1 MRYALFAIVA
11 ALGFWAPAAFAQS
24 SDITASNITADDRRA
39 IRAVIE
45 DQLAAFQR
53 DDGPAAFAH
62 ATARIQARFQTPE
75 MFMRMVRAGYQ
86 PVYRPRLVEFRD
98 IIEWHGMPT
107 QRVYLVGP
115 DGVPVIALYPMERQG
130 DGSWNIDGCILVRAS
145 DDMV

>member
-1 MRYALFAIVA
+1 MKTLIRAAIV
-11 ALGFWAPAAFAQS
+11 LLCLWPPLAFGQS
-24 SDITASNITADDRRA
+24 AEITADDRRA

-45 DQLAAFQR
+45 DQLAAFRR

-75 MFMRMVRAGYQ
+75 SFMRMVRGGYQ

-98 IIEWHGMPT
+98 LIEWRGQPT

-115 DGVPVIALYPMERQG
+115 DGVPVIALYPMERQA
-130 DGSWNIDGCILVRAS
+130 DGAWKIDGCTLLRAA

>member
-1 MRYALFAIVA
+1 MNSALRTVVV
-11 ALGFWAPAAFAQS
+11 LLCLWPSLVLAQS
-24 SDITASNITADDRRA
+24 SDITADDRRA

-45 DQLAAFQR
+45 DQLAAFRR

-75 MFMRMVRAGYQ
+75 IFMRMVRGGYQ

-98 IIEWHGMPT
+98 IFEWHGLPT

-115 DGVPVIALYPMERQG
+115 DGVPVIALYPMERQP
-130 DGSWNIDGCILVRAS
+130 DGTWKIDGCTLVRAG